1 MRRSDHRIL
10 VVSAV
15 AAGSV
20 ALLASIGGP
29 ARAAPLEAQ
38 ARLKT
43 AGGVSIG
50 TVTFRDDPKSA
61 ETIIRV
67 NVRVPPVLTSIPT
80 FHGLH
85 VHANDN
91 AANGVGCVADPAALP
106 STWFVSADGH
116 YKHTATEVHGS
127 HAGDLP
133 SIHLNADGT
142 GEMRTTKDGLS
153 PTELVGKVVIL
164 HAGPDN
170 FGNVPVGGALDQYT
184 ANAADAVTKTQATG
198 NAGDRFA
205 CGVIALT

>member
-1 MRRSDHRIL
+1 MRKPDHRL
-10 VVSAV
+10 LLVSAV

-43 AGGVSIG
+43 AVGRSIG
-50 TVTFRDDPKSA
+50 TVTFRDDPKSD
-61 ETIIRV
+61 EIIIRV
-67 NVRVPPVLTSIPT
+67 NLKVPPVLTSIPA

-91 AANGVGCVADPAALP
+91 ATNGVGCVADPAALP

-116 YKHTATEVHGS
+116 YKHMATEVHGS
-127 HAGDLP
+127 HAGDLA

-153 PTELVGKVVIL
+153 PSELVGKVVIL

-170 FGNVPVGGALDQYT
+170 FGNVPVGTALDQNT
-184 ANAADAVTKTQATG
+184 ANAADAVAKTQATG

>member
-1 MRRSDHRIL
+1 MRKPDHRL
-10 VVSAV
+10 VLVSAL

-43 AGGVSIG
+43 AVGLSIG
-50 TVTFRDDPKSA
+50 TVTFRDDPRSD
-61 ETIIRV
+61 EIIIRV
-67 NVRVPPVLTSIPT
+67 NLKVPPVLTSIPA

-91 AANGVGCVADPAALP
+91 ATNGVGCVADPAALP

-116 YKHTATEVHGS
+116 YKHMATEVHGS
-127 HAGDLP
+127 HAGDLA

-153 PTELVGKVVIL
+153 PSELVGKVVIL

-170 FGNVPVGGALDQYT
+170 FGNVPVGTALDQYT
-184 ANAADAVTKTQATG
+184 ANAADAVAKTQATG

>member
-1 MRRSDHRIL
+1 M
-10 VVSAV
+10 
-15 AAGSV
+15 
-20 ALLASIGGP
+20 
-29 ARAAPLEAQ
+29 
-38 ARLKT
+38 
-43 AGGVSIG
+43 
-50 TVTFRDDPKSA
+50 
-61 ETIIRV
+61 
-67 NVRVPPVLTSIPT
+67 LTSIPA

-91 AANGVGCVADPAALP
+91 ATNGVGCVADPAALP

-116 YKHTATEVHGS
+116 YKHMATEVHGS
-127 HAGDLP
+127 HAGDLA

-153 PTELVGKVVIL
+153 PSELVGKVVIL

-170 FGNVPVGGALDQYT
+170 FGNVPVGTALDQYT
-184 ANAADAVTKTQATG
+184 ANAADAVAKTQATG